1 MNRNTIAFNKL
12 SPKQERQFSN
22 VVRETVALWAIDEL
36 NWEVVRNLAHR
47 IVWRKRLE
55 IIASEASFLGFSRLT
70 QLCKA
75 MAACLQAGDMLPDR
89 SDASLEALEFGW
101 KTICSAVMAPQ
112 SGSVEIIDN
121 AIQILQVAFDRT
133 DGDLQ
138 EPIALRAILSFGE
151 PTIST
156 KDSTVEIHKDSNVYD
171 KSKIDALGHCIE
183 EESWI
188 VGQLA
193 NVAEDFATGTA
204 SVRPAARLMQVFRSH
219 EFFQSVDRVCLVGRV
234 PDANQLVVVDSATSE
249 RITKNT
255 LKKGYSCFVN
265 PTGSLFSMQP
275 STVRVFG
282 ECNQVLES
290 FNQQNKPAQRSIAL
304 IAEQGLRSGLCM
316 AIGRGNAIQG
326 FLFLNSIDPGLF
338 DSVTDRYAP
347 LLSLFGLLGTL
358 ALDSSGFQGS
368 QAPPTLKLSDAIP
381 SHSIRFEKENLSE
394 LINSHLTLGLG
405 SPTAVQLEV
414 GENLGEFLYLP
425 RMVVQSV
432 SELLLRMVWNR
443 EMLHGIVPVQIHRLG
458 ESIVVSIAH
467 LCDQNKIE
475 SWTRI
480 RNLVGSLNAHVE
492 HIPVTYRLHDDSVRI
507 EFPYEPTIAGS
518 AGQLYSIVH

>member
-1 MNRNTIAFNKL
+1 MNGNTIAFTQS
-12 SPKQERQFSN
+12 SPKQQRQFSV
-22 VVRETVALWAIDEL
+22 VVRETVSLWAIDKL
-36 NWEVVRNLAHR
+36 NVDIVQNLARR
-47 IVWRKRLE
+47 IVLRKRLE

-75 MAACLQAGDMLPDR
+75 MAACLQADNMLQN
-89 SDASLEALEFGW
+89 SADASVEALDFGW
-101 KTICSAVMAPQ
+101 KTICSAVTAPETAT
-112 SGSVEIIDN
+112 VKIIDN
-121 AIQILQVAFDRT
+121 AIQILQVTFDCT

-138 EPIALRAILSFGE
+138 EPITLRAILSFGE
-151 PTIST
+151 PTLST
-156 KDSTVEIHKDSNVYD
+156 NELTSESHRDSNVYD
-171 KSKIDALGHCIE
+171 KSKIDTLDHCVE

-204 SVRPAARLMQVFRSH
+204 SARPASRLMQVFRSH
-219 EFFQSVDRVCLVGRV
+219 EFFQSVDRVCLAGRV
-234 PDANQLVVVDSATSE
+234 PDANQIVVVDAATSG
-249 RITKNT
+249 RITNNT

-265 PTGSLFSMQP
+265 PTGSLFSMLP

-282 ECNQVLES
+282 ECNQVLAS
-290 FNQQNKPAQRSIAL
+290 FNQQCKPAQRSIAL

-326 FLFLNSIDPGLF
+326 FLFLNSIEPGRF
-338 DSVTDRYAP
+338 DGVTDRYAP

-358 ALDSSGFQGS
+358 ALDSSGFQGT

-381 SHSIRFEKENLSE
+381 SHSIRFEKDYLSE
-394 LINSHLTLGLG
+394 LINSHLTLWLD

-414 GENLGEFLYLP
+414 IGNLGEFLYLP

-432 SELLLRMVWNR
+432 SELLLKMVWNR
-443 EMLHGIVPVQIHRLG
+443 EMLDGIVPVKIHRLG
-458 ESIVVSIAH
+458 ETIAVSVAH
-467 LCDQNKIE
+467 LCDQNKVE

-480 RNLVGSLNAHVE
+480 RTLIQSLNAHVE
-492 HIPVTYRLHDDSVRI
+492 HLPVTYRLNNDSVRI

-518 AGQLYSIVH
+518 FGQLYSIVH

>member
-1 MNRNTIAFNKL
+1 MNVNTFAYNKL
-12 SPKQERQFSN
+12 SPKQERQFSL
-22 VVRETVALWAIDEL
+22 VVRETLALGITEEL
-36 NWEVVRNLAHR
+36 NRDSVLNVTHR
-47 IVWRKRLE
+47 TAWRTRLE
-55 IIASEASFLGFSRLT
+55 MIASEASFLGFSRLT

-75 MAACLQAGDMLPDR
+75 MAACLRAGNMLQD
-89 SDASLEALEFGW
+89 SSNAGVEALEFGW
-101 KTICSAVMAPQ
+101 KTICSTVMAPQ

-138 EPIALRAILSFGE
+138 EPIALRSILSFDE

-156 KDSTVEIHKDSNVYD
+156 KDSTVEIHRDSNVYD
-171 KSKIDALGHCIE
+171 KSKIDALDHCVE

-204 SVRPAARLMQVFRSH
+204 SVRPASRLMQVFRSH
-219 EFFQSVDRVCLVGRV
+219 DFFQSVDRVCLAGRV
-234 PDANQLVVVDSATSE
+234 PDANQLVVVDSATSQ
-249 RITKNT
+249 RLTRNT

-282 ECNQVLES
+282 ECNQVLAS
-290 FNQQNKPAQRSIAL
+290 FNQQGKPAQRSIAL
-304 IAEQGLRSGLCM
+304 IAEQGLRSGLCL

-338 DSVTDRYAP
+338 DGVTERYAP

-358 ALDSSGFQGS
+358 ALDSSGFQRT

-381 SHSIRFEKENLSE
+381 SHSIRFEKENLKE
-394 LINSHLTLGLG
+394 MLNRHLTYWLGR
-405 SPTAVQLEV
+405 STAVQVEV
-414 GENLGEFLYLP
+414 TGELGEFLYLP

-432 SELLLRMVWNR
+432 SDLLLRMVWNPK
-443 EMLHGIVPVQIHRLG
+443 MLDGFVPVQIHRLG
-458 ESIVVSIAH
+458 ETIVVSVAH
-467 LCDQNKIE
+467 LCDQSEVE

-480 RNLVGSLNAHVE
+480 RTLIQSLNENVE
-492 HIPVTYRLHDDSVRI
+492 YLPVTFGLHADSVSI
-507 EFPYEPTIAGS
+507 EFPYEPTLVGS
-518 AGQLYSIVH
+518 SGQLYSIVH